1 MSKIDLISHDWVDL
15 VFEGRNQAYG
25 AYKLRKGTTKRN
37 IIAIIAVIVLLVI
50 GFVILTVKNIVD
62 EQRAKVAITQ
72 VTELT
77 ALNQPKKKAEV
88 KQKKVEAIP
97 EKVVERVKSSIKFT
111 APIIKKDEE
120 VKPEDESK
128 TQDQLNESK
137 TAIGTFDVKGVH
149 PDYFQIETQ
158 KLFHGRLLNEVDERE
173 RRKVCLIGTKVKE
186 VLFKEEDP
194 CGSYIRVNG
203 IYYQVVGVVQQRA
216 SGVNIGGRSEES
228 VFLPFSTMQQTLN
241 QGDIIHFL
249 CVAAK
254 PDVQMLPVINKIKS
268 IIKEQN
274 FISPTDPQAVSAIN
288 LAAQF
293 ETFNNAFLGIDIL
306 IWIVGVGT
314 LLAGIIG
321 VSNIMMVTVKERTK
335 EIGVRRALGAKP
347 WNIISQIMS
356 ESLLI
361 TAMAGL
367 MGLTVGVFLLDMV
380 DQLIGDP
387 VGETMLLHPAVSIQ
401 VALAAT
407 SILLLAGLL
416 AGLIPAWRA
425 MQIKAIDAIR
435 EE

>member
-1 MSKIDLISHDWVDL
+1 MFDLDRWTEIWVTITRNKTRSL
-15 VFEGRNQAYG
+15 LTCFGVFWGI
-25 AYKLRKGTTKRN
+25 LM
-37 IIAIIAVIVLLVI
+37 LVI
-50 GFVILTVKNIVD
+50 LLGSGRGMQNGIMRSVNGFATNSAFFFADRTSESYKGFNKGRQWDMRNRDVESIRREVKELSAISPIIWGNSSDKNIVYGMM
-62 EQRAKVAITQ
+62 
-72 VTELT
+72 
-77 ALNQPKKKAEV
+77 
-88 KQKKVEAIP
+88 
-97 EKVVERVKSSIKFT
+97 S
-111 APIIKKDEE
+111 
-120 VKPEDESK
+120 
-128 TQDQLNESK
+128 
-137 TAIGTFDVKGVH
+137 GTFNVKGVH

-194 CGSYIRVNG
+194 CGNYIRVNG

-216 SGVNIGGRSEES
+216 SSVNIGGRSEES

-367 MGLTVGVFLLDMV
+367 MGLTVGVFLLDVV

-407 SILLLAGLL
+407 FILLVAGLL

>member
-1 MSKIDLISHDWVDL
+1 MFDLDRWTEIWVTITRNKARSL
-15 VFEGRNQAYG
+15 LTCFGVFWGI
-25 AYKLRKGTTKRN
+25 LM
-37 IIAIIAVIVLLVI
+37 LVI
-50 GFVILTVKNIVD
+50 LLGSGRGMQNGIMRSVNGFATNSAFFFADRTSESYKGFNKGRQWDMRNRDVESIRREVKELSAISPIIWGNSSDKNIVYGMM
-62 EQRAKVAITQ
+62 
-72 VTELT
+72 
-77 ALNQPKKKAEV
+77 
-88 KQKKVEAIP
+88 
-97 EKVVERVKSSIKFT
+97 S
-111 APIIKKDEE
+111 
-120 VKPEDESK
+120 
-128 TQDQLNESK
+128 
-137 TAIGTFDVKGVH
+137 GTFNVKGVH

-367 MGLTVGVFLLDMV
+367 MGLTVGVFLLDVV

>member
-1 MSKIDLISHDWVDL
+1 MFDLDRWTEIWVTITRNKTRSL
-15 VFEGRNQAYG
+15 LTCFGVFWGI
-25 AYKLRKGTTKRN
+25 LM
-37 IIAIIAVIVLLVI
+37 LVI
-50 GFVILTVKNIVD
+50 LLGSGRGMQNGIMRSVNGFATNSAFFFADRTSESYKGFNKGRQWDMRNRDVESIRREVKELSAISPIIWGNSSDKNIVYGMM
-62 EQRAKVAITQ
+62 
-72 VTELT
+72 
-77 ALNQPKKKAEV
+77 
-88 KQKKVEAIP
+88 
-97 EKVVERVKSSIKFT
+97 S
-111 APIIKKDEE
+111 
-120 VKPEDESK
+120 
-128 TQDQLNESK
+128 
-137 TAIGTFDVKGVH
+137 GTFNVKGVH

-186 VLFKEEDP
+186 VLCKEEDP

-216 SGVNIGGRSEES
+216 SGVNIGGRSEEC

-407 SILLLAGLL
+407 FILLLAGLL

>member
-1 MSKIDLISHDWVDL
+1 MFDLDRWTEIWVTITRNKTRSL
-15 VFEGRNQAYG
+15 LTCFGVFWGI
-25 AYKLRKGTTKRN
+25 LM
-37 IIAIIAVIVLLVI
+37 LVI
-50 GFVILTVKNIVD
+50 LLGSGRGMQNGIMRSVNGFATNSAFFFADRTSESYKGFNKGRQWDMRNRDVESIRREVKELSAISPIIWGNSSDKNIVYGMM
-62 EQRAKVAITQ
+62 
-72 VTELT
+72 
-77 ALNQPKKKAEV
+77 
-88 KQKKVEAIP
+88 
-97 EKVVERVKSSIKFT
+97 S
-111 APIIKKDEE
+111 
-120 VKPEDESK
+120 
-128 TQDQLNESK
+128 
-137 TAIGTFDVKGVH
+137 GTFNVKGVH

-216 SGVNIGGRSEES
+216 SGVNIGGRSEEC

-425 MQIKAIDAIR
+425 MQIKVIDAIR

>member
-1 MSKIDLISHDWVDL
+1 M
-15 VFEGRNQAYG
+15 
-25 AYKLRKGTTKRN
+25 
-37 IIAIIAVIVLLVI
+37 
-50 GFVILTVKNIVD
+50 
-62 EQRAKVAITQ
+62 
-72 VTELT
+72 
-77 ALNQPKKKAEV
+77 
-88 KQKKVEAIP
+88 
-97 EKVVERVKSSIKFT
+97 
-111 APIIKKDEE
+111 
-120 VKPEDESK
+120 
-128 TQDQLNESK
+128 
-137 TAIGTFDVKGVH
+137 
-149 PDYFQIETQ
+149 
-158 KLFHGRLLNEVDERE
+158 
-173 RRKVCLIGTKVKE
+173 
-186 VLFKEEDP
+186 EEDP

-216 SGVNIGGRSEES
+216 SGVNIGGRSEEC

-254 PDVQMLPVINKIKS
+254 PNVQMLPVINKIKS

-274 FISPTDPQAVSAIN
+274 LIAPTDPQAVTALN

>member
-1 MSKIDLISHDWVDL
+1 MFDLDRWTEIWVTITRNKTRSL
-15 VFEGRNQAYG
+15 LTCFGVFWGI
-25 AYKLRKGTTKRN
+25 LM
-37 IIAIIAVIVLLVI
+37 LVI
-50 GFVILTVKNIVD
+50 LLGSGRGMQNGIMRSVNGFATNSAFFFADRTSESYKGFNKGRQWDMRNRDVESIRREVKELSAISPIIWGNSSDKNIVYGMM
-62 EQRAKVAITQ
+62 
-72 VTELT
+72 
-77 ALNQPKKKAEV
+77 
-88 KQKKVEAIP
+88 
-97 EKVVERVKSSIKFT
+97 S
-111 APIIKKDEE
+111 
-120 VKPEDESK
+120 
-128 TQDQLNESK
+128 
-137 TAIGTFDVKGVH
+137 GTFNVKGVH

-194 CGSYIRVNG
+194 CGNYIRVNG

-216 SGVNIGGRSEES
+216 SGVNIGGRSEEC

-274 FISPTDPQAVSAIN
+274 LIAPTDPQAVSAIN

>member
-1 MSKIDLISHDWVDL
+1 MFDLDRWTEIWVTITRNKTRSL
-15 VFEGRNQAYG
+15 LTCFGVFWGI
-25 AYKLRKGTTKRN
+25 LM
-37 IIAIIAVIVLLVI
+37 LVI
-50 GFVILTVKNIVD
+50 LLGSGRGMQNGIMRSVNGFATNSAFFFADRTSESYKGFNKGRQWNMRNRDVESIRREVKELSAISPIIWGNSSDKNIVYGMM
-62 EQRAKVAITQ
+62 
-72 VTELT
+72 
-77 ALNQPKKKAEV
+77 
-88 KQKKVEAIP
+88 
-97 EKVVERVKSSIKFT
+97 S
-111 APIIKKDEE
+111 
-120 VKPEDESK
+120 
-128 TQDQLNESK
+128 
-137 TAIGTFDVKGVH
+137 GTFNVKGVH

-216 SGVNIGGRSEES
+216 SGVNIGGRSEEC

-367 MGLTVGVFLLDMV
+367 IGLTVGVFLLDMV

>member
-1 MSKIDLISHDWVDL
+1 MFDLDRWTEIWVTITRNKTRSL
-15 VFEGRNQAYG
+15 LTCFGVFWGI
-25 AYKLRKGTTKRN
+25 LM
-37 IIAIIAVIVLLVI
+37 LVI
-50 GFVILTVKNIVD
+50 LLGSGRGMQNGIMRSVNGFATNSAFFFADRTSESYKGFNKERQWNMRNRDVESIRREVKELSAISPIIWGNSSDKNIVYGMM
-62 EQRAKVAITQ
+62 
-72 VTELT
+72 
-77 ALNQPKKKAEV
+77 
-88 KQKKVEAIP
+88 
-97 EKVVERVKSSIKFT
+97 S
-111 APIIKKDEE
+111 
-120 VKPEDESK
+120 
-128 TQDQLNESK
+128 
-137 TAIGTFDVKGVH
+137 GTFNVKGVH

>member
-1 MSKIDLISHDWVDL
+1 MFDLDRWTEIWVTITRNKTRSL
-15 VFEGRNQAYG
+15 LTCFGVFWGI
-25 AYKLRKGTTKRN
+25 LM
-37 IIAIIAVIVLLVI
+37 LVI
-50 GFVILTVKNIVD
+50 LLGSGRGMQNGIMRSVNGFATNSAFFFADRTSESYKGFNKGRQWDMRNRDVESIRREVKELSAISPIIWGNSSDKNIVYGMM
-62 EQRAKVAITQ
+62 
-72 VTELT
+72 
-77 ALNQPKKKAEV
+77 
-88 KQKKVEAIP
+88 
-97 EKVVERVKSSIKFT
+97 S
-111 APIIKKDEE
+111 
-120 VKPEDESK
+120 
-128 TQDQLNESK
+128 
-137 TAIGTFDVKGVH
+137 GTFNVKGVH

-216 SGVNIGGRSEES
+216 SGVNIGGRSEEC

-416 AGLIPAWRA
+416 AGLLPAWRA

>member
-1 MSKIDLISHDWVDL
+1 MFDLDRWTEIWVTITRNKTRSL
-15 VFEGRNQAYG
+15 LTCFGVFWGI
-25 AYKLRKGTTKRN
+25 LM
-37 IIAIIAVIVLLVI
+37 LVI
-50 GFVILTVKNIVD
+50 LLGSGRGMQNGIMRSVNGFATNSAFFFADRTSESYKGFNKGRQWDMRNRDVESIRREVKELSAISPIIWGNSSDKNIVYGMM
-62 EQRAKVAITQ
+62 
-72 VTELT
+72 
-77 ALNQPKKKAEV
+77 
-88 KQKKVEAIP
+88 
-97 EKVVERVKSSIKFT
+97 S
-111 APIIKKDEE
+111 
-120 VKPEDESK
+120 
-128 TQDQLNESK
+128 
-137 TAIGTFDVKGVH
+137 GTFNVKGVH

-216 SGVNIGGRSEES
+216 SGVNIGGRSEEC

-274 FISPTDPQAVSAIN
+274 FISPIDPQAVSAIN

>member
-1 MSKIDLISHDWVDL
+1 MFDLDRWTEIWVTITRNKTRSL
-15 VFEGRNQAYG
+15 LTCFGVFWGI
-25 AYKLRKGTTKRN
+25 LM
-37 IIAIIAVIVLLVI
+37 LVI
-50 GFVILTVKNIVD
+50 LLGSGRGMQNGIMRSVNGFATNSAFFFADRTSESYKGFNKGRQWDMRNRDVESIRREVKELSAISPIIWGNSSDKNIVYGMM
-62 EQRAKVAITQ
+62 
-72 VTELT
+72 
-77 ALNQPKKKAEV
+77 
-88 KQKKVEAIP
+88 
-97 EKVVERVKSSIKFT
+97 S
-111 APIIKKDEE
+111 
-120 VKPEDESK
+120 
-128 TQDQLNESK
+128 
-137 TAIGTFDVKGVH
+137 GTFNVKGVH

-216 SGVNIGGRSEES
+216 SGVNIGGRSEEC

-249 CVAAK
+249 CVAAE
-254 PDVQMLPVINKIKS
+254 PGVQMLPVINKIKS

>member
-1 MSKIDLISHDWVDL
+1 MFDLDRWTEIWVTITRNKTRSL
-15 VFEGRNQAYG
+15 LTCFGVFWGI
-25 AYKLRKGTTKRN
+25 LM
-37 IIAIIAVIVLLVI
+37 LVI
-50 GFVILTVKNIVD
+50 LLGSGRGMQNGIMRSVNGFATNSAFFFADRTSESYKGFNKGRQWNMRNRDVESIRREVKELSAISPIIWGNSSDKNIVYGMM
-62 EQRAKVAITQ
+62 
-72 VTELT
+72 
-77 ALNQPKKKAEV
+77 
-88 KQKKVEAIP
+88 
-97 EKVVERVKSSIKFT
+97 S
-111 APIIKKDEE
+111 
-120 VKPEDESK
+120 
-128 TQDQLNESK
+128 
-137 TAIGTFDVKGVH
+137 GTFNVKGVH

-216 SGVNIGGRSEES
+216 SGVNIGGRSEEC

-274 FISPTDPQAVSAIN
+274 LIAPTDPQAVSAIN

>member
-1 MSKIDLISHDWVDL
+1 MFDLDRWTEIWVTITRNKTRSL
-15 VFEGRNQAYG
+15 LTCFGVFWGI
-25 AYKLRKGTTKRN
+25 LM
-37 IIAIIAVIVLLVI
+37 LVI
-50 GFVILTVKNIVD
+50 LLGSGRGMQNGIMRSVNGFATNSAFFFADRTSESYKGFNKGRQWDMRNRDVESIRREVKELSAISPIIWGNSSDKNIVYGMM
-62 EQRAKVAITQ
+62 
-72 VTELT
+72 
-77 ALNQPKKKAEV
+77 
-88 KQKKVEAIP
+88 
-97 EKVVERVKSSIKFT
+97 S
-111 APIIKKDEE
+111 
-120 VKPEDESK
+120 
-128 TQDQLNESK
+128 
-137 TAIGTFDVKGVH
+137 GTFNVKGVH

-216 SGVNIGGRSEES
+216 SGVNIGGRSEEC

-288 LAAQF
+288 LAA
-293 ETFNNAFLGIDIL
+293 
-306 IWIVGVGT
+306 

-367 MGLTVGVFLLDMV
+367 MGLTVGVFLLDVV

>member
-1 MSKIDLISHDWVDL
+1 MFDLDRWTEIWVTITRNKTRSL
-15 VFEGRNQAYG
+15 LTCFGVFWGI
-25 AYKLRKGTTKRN
+25 LM
-37 IIAIIAVIVLLVI
+37 LVI
-50 GFVILTVKNIVD
+50 LLGSGRGMQNGIMRSVNGFATNSAFFFADRTSESYKGFNKGRQWDMRNRDVESIRREVKELSAISPIIWGNSSDKNIVYGMM
-62 EQRAKVAITQ
+62 
-72 VTELT
+72 
-77 ALNQPKKKAEV
+77 
-88 KQKKVEAIP
+88 
-97 EKVVERVKSSIKFT
+97 S
-111 APIIKKDEE
+111 
-120 VKPEDESK
+120 
-128 TQDQLNESK
+128 
-137 TAIGTFDVKGVH
+137 GTFNVKGVH

-216 SGVNIGGRSEES
+216 SGVNIGGRSEEC

-367 MGLTVGVFLLDMV
+367 MGLTVGVFLLDVV

-407 SILLLAGLL
+407 SILLLARLL

>member
-1 MSKIDLISHDWVDL
+1 MFDLDRWTEIWVTITRNKTRSL
-15 VFEGRNQAYG
+15 LTCFGVFWGI
-25 AYKLRKGTTKRN
+25 LM
-37 IIAIIAVIVLLVI
+37 LVI
-50 GFVILTVKNIVD
+50 LLGSGRGMQNGIMRSVNGFATNSAFFFADRTSESYKGFNKGRQWNMRNRDVESIRREVKELSAISPIIWGNSSDKNIVYGMM
-62 EQRAKVAITQ
+62 
-72 VTELT
+72 
-77 ALNQPKKKAEV
+77 
-88 KQKKVEAIP
+88 
-97 EKVVERVKSSIKFT
+97 S
-111 APIIKKDEE
+111 
-120 VKPEDESK
+120 
-128 TQDQLNESK
+128 
-137 TAIGTFDVKGVH
+137 GTFNVKGVH

-216 SGVNIGGRSEES
+216 SGVNIGGRSEEC

-254 PDVQMLPVINKIKS
+254 PGVQMLPVINKIKS

-274 FISPTDPQAVSAIN
+274 LIAPTDPQAVTALN

>member
-1 MSKIDLISHDWVDL
+1 MFDLDRWTEIWVTITRNKTRSL
-15 VFEGRNQAYG
+15 LTCFGVFWGI
-25 AYKLRKGTTKRN
+25 LM
-37 IIAIIAVIVLLVI
+37 LVI
-50 GFVILTVKNIVD
+50 LLGSGRGMQNGIMRSVNGFATNSAFFFADRTSESYKGFNKGRQWDMRNRDVESIRREVKELSAISPIIWGNSSDKNIVYGMM
-62 EQRAKVAITQ
+62 
-72 VTELT
+72 
-77 ALNQPKKKAEV
+77 
-88 KQKKVEAIP
+88 
-97 EKVVERVKSSIKFT
+97 S
-111 APIIKKDEE
+111 
-120 VKPEDESK
+120 
-128 TQDQLNESK
+128 
-137 TAIGTFDVKGVH
+137 GTFNVKGVH

-203 IYYQVVGVVQQRA
+203 IYYQVVGVMQQRA
-216 SGVNIGGRSEES
+216 SGVNIGGRSEEC

-367 MGLTVGVFLLDMV
+367 MGLTVGVFLLDVV

-425 MQIKAIDAIR
+425 MQITAIDAIR

>member
-1 MSKIDLISHDWVDL
+1 MFDLDRWTEIWVTITRNKTRSL
-15 VFEGRNQAYG
+15 LTCFGVFWGI
-25 AYKLRKGTTKRN
+25 LM
-37 IIAIIAVIVLLVI
+37 LVI
-50 GFVILTVKNIVD
+50 LLGSGRGMQNGIMRSVNGFATNSAFFFADRTSESYKGFNKGRQWDMRNRDVESIRREVKELSAISPIIWGNSSDKNIVYGMM
-62 EQRAKVAITQ
+62 
-72 VTELT
+72 
-77 ALNQPKKKAEV
+77 
-88 KQKKVEAIP
+88 
-97 EKVVERVKSSIKFT
+97 S
-111 APIIKKDEE
+111 
-120 VKPEDESK
+120 
-128 TQDQLNESK
+128 
-137 TAIGTFDVKGVH
+137 GTFNVKAVH

-367 MGLTVGVFLLDMV
+367 MGLTVGVFLLDVV

-407 SILLLAGLL
+407 FILLVAGLL

>member
-1 MSKIDLISHDWVDL
+1 MFDLDRWTEIWVTITRNKTRSL
-15 VFEGRNQAYG
+15 LTCFGVFWGI
-25 AYKLRKGTTKRN
+25 LM
-37 IIAIIAVIVLLVI
+37 LVI
-50 GFVILTVKNIVD
+50 LLGSGRGMQNGIMRSVNGFATNSAFFFADRTSESYKGFNKGRQWNMRNRDVESIRREVKELSAISPIIWGNSSDKNIVYGMM
-62 EQRAKVAITQ
+62 
-72 VTELT
+72 
-77 ALNQPKKKAEV
+77 
-88 KQKKVEAIP
+88 
-97 EKVVERVKSSIKFT
+97 S
-111 APIIKKDEE
+111 
-120 VKPEDESK
+120 
-128 TQDQLNESK
+128 
-137 TAIGTFDVKGVH
+137 GTFNVKGVH

-216 SGVNIGGRSEES
+216 SGVNIGGRSEEC

-274 FISPTDPQAVSAIN
+274 LIAPTDPQAVSAIN

-293 ETFNNAFLGIDIL
+293 ETFNNAFLGINIL

>member
-1 MSKIDLISHDWVDL
+1 MFDLDRWTEIWVTITRNKTRSL
-15 VFEGRNQAYG
+15 LTCFGVFWGI
-25 AYKLRKGTTKRN
+25 LM
-37 IIAIIAVIVLLVI
+37 LVI
-50 GFVILTVKNIVD
+50 LLGSGRGMQNGIMRSVNGFATNSAFFFADRTSESYKGFNKGRQWDMRNRDVESIRREVKELSAISPIIWGNSSDKNIVYGMM
-62 EQRAKVAITQ
+62 
-72 VTELT
+72 
-77 ALNQPKKKAEV
+77 
-88 KQKKVEAIP
+88 
-97 EKVVERVKSSIKFT
+97 S
-111 APIIKKDEE
+111 
-120 VKPEDESK
+120 
-128 TQDQLNESK
+128 
-137 TAIGTFDVKGVH
+137 GTFNVKGVH

-194 CGSYIRVNG
+194 CGNYIRVNG

-216 SGVNIGGRSEES
+216 SGVNIGGRSEEC

-367 MGLTVGVFLLDMV
+367 MGLTVGVFLLDVV

>member
-1 MSKIDLISHDWVDL
+1 MFDLDRWTEIWVTITRNKTRSL
-15 VFEGRNQAYG
+15 LTCFGVFWGI
-25 AYKLRKGTTKRN
+25 LM
-37 IIAIIAVIVLLVI
+37 LVI
-50 GFVILTVKNIVD
+50 LLGSGRGMQNGIMRSVNGFATNSAFFFADRTSESYKGFNKGRQWDMRNRDVESIRREVKELSAISPIIWGNSSDKNIVYGMM
-62 EQRAKVAITQ
+62 
-72 VTELT
+72 
-77 ALNQPKKKAEV
+77 
-88 KQKKVEAIP
+88 
-97 EKVVERVKSSIKFT
+97 S
-111 APIIKKDEE
+111 
-120 VKPEDESK
+120 
-128 TQDQLNESK
+128 
-137 TAIGTFDVKGVH
+137 GTFNVKGVH

-293 ETFNNAFLGIDIL
+293 ETFNNVFLGIDIL

>member
-1 MSKIDLISHDWVDL
+1 MFDLDRWTEIWVTITRNKTRSL
-15 VFEGRNQAYG
+15 LTCFGVFWGI
-25 AYKLRKGTTKRN
+25 LM
-37 IIAIIAVIVLLVI
+37 LVI
-50 GFVILTVKNIVD
+50 LLGSGRGMQNGIMRSVNGFATNSAFFFADRTSESYKGFNKGRQWDMRNRDVESIRREVKELSAISPIIWGNSSDKNIVYGMM
-62 EQRAKVAITQ
+62 
-72 VTELT
+72 
-77 ALNQPKKKAEV
+77 
-88 KQKKVEAIP
+88 
-97 EKVVERVKSSIKFT
+97 S
-111 APIIKKDEE
+111 
-120 VKPEDESK
+120 
-128 TQDQLNESK
+128 
-137 TAIGTFDVKGVH
+137 GTFNVKGVH

-194 CGSYIRVNG
+194 CGNYIRVNG

-216 SGVNIGGRSEES
+216 SGVNIGGRSEEC

-314 LLAGIIG
+314 LLASIIG

-367 MGLTVGVFLLDMV
+367 MGLTVGVFLLDVV

>member
-1 MSKIDLISHDWVDL
+1 MFDLDRWTEIWVTITRNKTRSL
-15 VFEGRNQAYG
+15 LTCFGVFWGI
-25 AYKLRKGTTKRN
+25 LM
-37 IIAIIAVIVLLVI
+37 LVI
-50 GFVILTVKNIVD
+50 LLGSGRGMQNGIMRSVNGFATNSAFFFADRTSESYKGFNKGRQWNMRNRDVESIRREVKELSAISPIIWGNSSDKNIVYGMM
-62 EQRAKVAITQ
+62 
-72 VTELT
+72 
-77 ALNQPKKKAEV
+77 
-88 KQKKVEAIP
+88 
-97 EKVVERVKSSIKFT
+97 S
-111 APIIKKDEE
+111 
-120 VKPEDESK
+120 
-128 TQDQLNESK
+128 
-137 TAIGTFDVKGVH
+137 GTFNVKGVH

-254 PDVQMLPVINKIKS
+254 PNVQMLPVINKIKS

-274 FISPTDPQAVSAIN
+274 FISPTDPQAVTALN

-367 MGLTVGVFLLDMV
+367 MGLTVGVFLLYVV

-407 SILLLAGLL
+407 FILLLAGLL

>member
-1 MSKIDLISHDWVDL
+1 MFDLDRWTEIWVTITRNKTRSL
-15 VFEGRNQAYG
+15 LTCFGVFWGI
-25 AYKLRKGTTKRN
+25 LM
-37 IIAIIAVIVLLVI
+37 LVI
-50 GFVILTVKNIVD
+50 LLGSGRGMQNGIMRSVNGFATNSAFFFADRTSESYKGFNKGRQWNMRNRDVESIRREVKELSAISPIIWGNSSDKNIVYGMM
-62 EQRAKVAITQ
+62 
-72 VTELT
+72 
-77 ALNQPKKKAEV
+77 
-88 KQKKVEAIP
+88 
-97 EKVVERVKSSIKFT
+97 S
-111 APIIKKDEE
+111 
-120 VKPEDESK
+120 
-128 TQDQLNESK
+128 
-137 TAIGTFDVKGVH
+137 GTFNVKGVH

-216 SGVNIGGRSEES
+216 SGVNIGGRSEEC

-254 PDVQMLPVINKIKS
+254 PNVQMLPVINKIKS

-274 FISPTDPQAVSAIN
+274 LIAPTDPQAVTALN

-407 SILLLAGLL
+407 FILLLAGLL